1 MAENKTQPTMA
12 SVDDFV
18 ARQSARRQGEARTL
32 IDVMRRI
39 TGEEPVMWGPSIV
52 GFGSRHYRYDSG
64 REGDMPILG
73 FSPRKAKLTIYF
85 DGFDQYADQ
94 LARLGK
100 HTSSVSCLYANSL
113 ADLDLD
119 VLTEMLE
126 TCYRNASDDYRPTA
140 QE

>member
-1 MAENKTQPTMA
+1 
-12 SVDDFV
+12 
-18 ARQSARRQGEARTL
+18 
-32 IDVMRRI
+32 MRRI
-39 TGEEPVMWGPSIV
+39 TDEEPVLWGPSII
-52 GFGSRHYRYDSG
+52 GFGSKHYRYASG

-85 DGFDQYADQ
+85 DGFDKYADQ

-100 HTSSVSCLYANSL
+100 YTTSVACLYANSL

-126 TCYRNASDDYRPTA
+126 TCYRNASDA
-140 QE
+140 

>member
-1 MAENKTQPTMA
+1 MAENKTQPTTA
-12 SVDDFV
+12 SIDDFL
-18 ARQSARRQGEARTL
+18 AKQSPRRQGEARVL

-39 TGEEPVMWGPSIV
+39 TGEEPVLWGPSII
-52 GFGSRHYRYDSG
+52 GFGSMHYRYASG
-64 REGDMPILG
+64 REGDMPVLG

-94 LARLGK
+94 LARLGT
-100 HTSSVSCLYANSL
+100 HSVSVSCLYANAL

-126 TCYRNASDDYRPTA
+126 ICHRNAMA
-140 QE
+140 GQA